1 MAALL
6 IVLLAL
12 LLVAYLAVCGWRWG
26 VPEMV
31 SDTYYQGAG
40 KWFTALMALEAIGTA
55 WLVIRNWELGI
66 RNYCGAVGCCGLSVL
81 DCYEG
86 TSLFWTACGVVG
98 CAGLLS
104 VGVVPM
110 YRHCERCHWAHKAAA
125 WVAAIGCLGWCCSV
139 DAWPTLYV
147 GALWLAHYVIT
158 DGLKPWYVAEVCAF
172 LDVFLTIT
180 VNS

>member
-1 MAALL
+1 MATLL
-6 IVLLAL
+6 VVLLAL
-12 LLVAYLAVCGWRWG
+12 LLAACLVVCGWRWG

-40 KWFTALMALEAIGTA
+40 RWFTAVMAVEAIGIA
-55 WLVIRNWELGI
+55 FEVIK
-66 RNYCGAVGCCGLSVL
+66 
-81 DCYEG
+81 YEDN
-86 TSLFWTACGVVG
+86 SLLWTACGIVG
-98 CAGLLS
+98 CAGLLG

-172 LDVFLTIT
+172 ADVFLTIT

>member
-40 KWFTALMALEAIGTA
+40 KWFTALMALEAIGIA
-55 WLVIRNWELGI
+55 FEVIK
-66 RNYCGAVGCCGLSVL
+66 
-81 DCYEG
+81 YENN
-86 TSLFWTACGVVG
+86 SLFWTACGVVG